1 MGAMEGE
8 EEKKEIKKMVNWGD
22 IDRKTIIE
30 RENKKRWM
38 DKKGNEK
45 IDGQKRKRKENEL
58 HPFSVYISQEK
69 NDHGQTKK
77 EN

>member
-30 RENKKRWM
+30 RDNKKRWM

-45 IDGQKRKRKENEL
+45 IDG
-58 HPFSVYISQEK
+58 
-69 NDHGQTKK
+69 
-77 EN
+77 